1 VSHKSGAG
9 AVSFAQS
16 SQFQGGIYAVGDVS
30 TGNSS
35 EVDGPMLTNS
45 FTIGNS
51 VKVRPIPAITD
62 LPLGAPGNPNT
73 AGIPDAPSYGGG

>member
-1 VSHKSGAG
+1 
-9 AVSFAQS
+9 
-16 SQFQGGIYAVGDVS
+16 
-30 TGNSS
+30 
-35 EVDGPMLTNS
+35 MLTNS